1 MSDATTLSAKVPGH
15 GEPAPVSVFQIFR
28 EFLLI
33 GGISFGGGVVSYL
46 RSGLVA
52 KRGWVNDAEFVEL
65 LSISQSLPGLN
76 ATNMAILVGQ
86 RLRGAAGAAAAIC
99 GVCLPGGLILY
110 FAGLVYREHGNRPLA
125 TAMLKAVAA
134 AAIGLVLA
142 TAAQLGQKSLADP
155 YDLAFI
161 VITVIGVNGLHQ
173 PVPRVLIAVGIL
185 GTLWHHARRK
195 GGGSATP

>member
-1 MSDATTLSAKVPGH
+1 MSEANTLPVTAPGDAA
-15 GEPAPVSVFQIFR
+15 PARVSILEIFR

-33 GGISFGGGVVSYL
+33 GGTSFGGGVVAYL

-52 KRGWVNDAEFVEL
+52 KRGWVNDTEFVEL

-99 GVCLPGGLILY
+99 GVCLPGALIMY
-110 FAGLVYREHGNRPLA
+110 FAGLVYREHGSRPLA

-142 TAAQLGQKSLADP
+142 TAAQLGQKSLADR
-155 YDLAFI
+155 YDLIFI
-161 VITVIGVNGLHQ
+161 VITVLAVNRLHQ
-173 PVPRVLIAVGIL
+173 SVPRVLIAVGIL
-185 GTLWHHARRK
+185 ATCWHHLRRK
-195 GGGSATP
+195 GREGVTA